1 MTPSAKLM
9 QKAGAAQPSELSE
22 LLYVAFEGFNLKH
35 LDLFSGI
42 GGFALAAQWAGIE
55 TVAFCEI
62 DNFACKVLNKNF
74 PDVPVHRDIRE
85 LDGSLYAGIDL
96 ITGGYPCQPFSE
108 AGKRKGAADD
118 RHLWP
123 EMLRV
128 IKQARPAFVIAENV
142 AGHITLGLDKVL
154 HDLER
159 EGYAA
164 RPLVIPACAVD
175 SPHRRDRVWIVAYAE
190 SQRCNNGDDSK
201 NKREADRKKHPF
213 TDKSG
218 DFNWLETRRWACEP
232 SVPRV
237 VNGIPNRVDRNKA
250 LGNAIVP
257 QVAYEILRC
266 IRDV

>member
-1 MTPSAKLM
+1 MND
-9 QKAGAAQPSELSE
+9 
-22 LLYVAFEGFNLKH
+22 LLCVAFEDFDLKH

-62 DNFACKVLNKNF
+62 DDFACKVLNKNF
-74 PDVPVHRDIRE
+74 PGVPVHRDIRE
-85 LDGSLYAGIDL
+85 LDGGLYAGIDL

-108 AGKRKGAADD
+108 AGKRKGEADD

-128 IKQARPAFVIAENV
+128 VKQARPTFIIAENV
-142 AGHITLGLDKVL
+142 VGHITLGLDNVL
-154 HDLER
+154 NDLESQ
-159 EGYAA
+159 GYAA

-175 SPHRRDRVWIVAYAE
+175 SPHRRDRVWIVAHAE

-201 NKREADRKKHPF
+201 NKREVDRKKHPF
-213 TDKSG
+213 ADKSG

-237 VNGIPNRVDRNKA
+237 VNGIPNRVDRNKS

-266 IRDV
+266 IRDA